1 MVTYRIK
8 PKLGDSDI
16 KPLFKAAWPAE
27 DDSTYEPVLARSLTY
42 VCAYDGDEL
51 VGFVNVAWD
60 GGIHA
65 FLLDTTVHPTYQHQG
80 IGTELVKQAAREAKR
95 KGCHWLHVDY
105 DAHLEGFYEGCGFT
119 ATKAGLIDLPK
130 LSISQARSR

>member
-1 MVTYRIK
+1 VVVYRIK

-16 KPLFKAAWPAE
+16 KPLLKAAWASE
-27 DDSTYEPVLARSLTY
+27 DDFSYEPVLARSLTY
-42 VCAYDGDEL
+42 VCAYDGDKL

-60 GGIHA
+60 GRVHA
-65 FLLDTTVHPTYQHQG
+65 FLLDTTVHPAYQHQG

-105 DAHLEGFYEGCGFT
+105 EAHLEGFYKGCGFT

-130 LSISQARSR
+130 LPTS